1 MDSAAYVDILSLL
14 LERRDIISEAQFRG
28 LPALVERAETAET
41 INRLMRVGIVENH
54 APGSP
59 RLTESFLA
67 SLKNEAS
74 GRDFK
79 DLTDEDIARVLLV
92 WANSPK

>member
-14 LERRDIISEAQFRG
+14 IKRRDIISEAQFRG
-28 LPALVERAETAET
+28 LPTLVEDADTART
-41 INRLMRVGIVENH
+41 INKLLDVGIIDKH

-59 RLTESFLA
+59 RLAESFLA
-67 SLKNEAS
+67 SLKKEMP

-79 DLTDEDIARVLLV
+79 DLSDEHIARVLSV
-92 WANSPK
+92 WSEQR